1 MDGIHLADFIVAAA
15 TPGGPPNLWGALGC
29 ALAYS
34 GAVFAT
40 VDAFADY
47 VLARGDSAARSLSP
61 GTALKF
67 LSKIAA
73 GIITVLSAALVLTL
87 DNNWFA
93 LVTLSTGFLIA
104 VGISLVVLLRQNALA
119 RSAPPPGPGD

>member
-1 MDGIHLADFIVAAA
+1 MDPIQLAHLMSVAA
-15 TPGGPPNLWGALGC
+15 TSDPPNLWGALGC

-40 VDAFADY
+40 VDAFADF
-47 VLARGDSAARSLSP
+47 VLARGDSAAHTLSP
-61 GTALKF
+61 GIALKF

-73 GIITVLSAALVLTL
+73 GIITVLSAAVVLSL

-93 LVTLSTGFLIA
+93 LVALSAAFLIA
-104 VGISLVVLLRQNALA
+104 VGISLAVLLWQGAQSRG
-119 RSAPPPGPGD
+119 APSQDFLG